1 MVSQYFMA
9 IIVVGIL
16 YDIFLNCLTPP
27 LFVASKTHKLLMDMG
42 VDGHV
47 ELMCSK
53 IKAYTT
59 SASKYLSK

>member
-1 MVSQYFMA
+1 
-9 IIVVGIL
+9 
-16 YDIFLNCLTPP
+16 
-27 LFVASKTHKLLMDMG
+27 MDMG